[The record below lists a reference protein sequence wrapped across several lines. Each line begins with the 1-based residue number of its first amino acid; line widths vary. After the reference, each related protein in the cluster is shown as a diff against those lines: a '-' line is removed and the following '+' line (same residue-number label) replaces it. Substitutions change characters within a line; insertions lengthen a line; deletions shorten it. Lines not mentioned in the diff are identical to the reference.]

1 MHFFTVIYFKHGGNP
16 MDCIHLKLF
25 TLFWKNLIASTR
37 IIYLLCKHISIQM
50 GAYIT
55 TEMLVFCAYLTIL
68 EEKHMLCSHITKAG
82 CEFPPCLNGQIL

>member
-1 MHFFTVIYFKHGGNP
+1 
-16 MDCIHLKLF
+16 
-25 TLFWKNLIASTR
+25 
-37 IIYLLCKHISIQM
+37 M

-55 TEMLVFCAYLTIL
+55 IEMLVFCAYLTIL